1 MATTATPTTTQPTNF
16 GASTTLAPWS
26 SNYMTSMLGQ
36 ASALGQQPY
45 QWYQGSMTA
54 GQSPLQNAAFQGLGS
69 LQTPDAYGQAQ
80 QGLNQAVSGFGN
92 LNFNPTQFTTGQW
105 NQQAAQQYMNPYL
118 QSSLNPQ
125 LDEAR
130 RQADISRMGDASRL
144 AKAGAYGGSRQAIME
159 SEGQRNLLRNMSDI
173 TGKGYF
179 DAYNTGMTGFMQDQ
193 DRALKAQGLSED
205 SRQFGAG
212 YGLDT
217 LKAQADA
224 AKGLGALGNDISATQ
239 RANLGAQMAGG
250 EIQRGIE
257 QEGLDAEYALWAQ
270 AQQHPYSQLEFQ
282 KNMLAGIPTVIDQG
296 NKLDDIQRIT
306 QLLMGANQIND
317 SGLVDWLR
325 TQLPG

>member
-1 MATTATPTTTQPTNF
+1 V
-16 GASTTLAPWS
+16 
-26 SNYMTSMLGQ
+26 TSMLGQ

-45 QWYQGSMTA
+45 QWYQGAMTA
-54 GQSPLQNAAFQGLGS
+54 GQSPLQNQAFQGLGS
-69 LQTPDAYGQAQ
+69 LTTPDAYGQAQ
-80 QGLNQAVSGFGN
+80 QGMNQAVSGFGG
-92 LNFNPTQFTTGQW
+92 LNFNPTQFQTGQW

-118 QSSLNPQ
+118 MESLNPQ
-125 LDEAR
+125 LNEAR
-130 RQADISRMGDASRL
+130 RQAEISRMGDAARL

-159 SEGQRNLLRNMSDI
+159 SEGNRNLARNMADI

-205 SRQFGAG
+205 SRQFGAT

-239 RANLGAQMAGG
+239 RTNLAAQMAGG
-250 EIQRGIE
+250 EMQRGIE

-296 NKLDDIQRIT
+296 NKLTDIQQIQ
-306 QLLMGANQIND
+306 QLIGGANQIND
-317 SGLVDWLR
+317 SGLIEWLR